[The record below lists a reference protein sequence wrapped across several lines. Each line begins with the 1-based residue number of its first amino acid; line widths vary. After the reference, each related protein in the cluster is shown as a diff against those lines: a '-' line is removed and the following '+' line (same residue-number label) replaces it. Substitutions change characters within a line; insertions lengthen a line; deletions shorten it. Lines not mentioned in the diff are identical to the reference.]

1 MFHTFNAAGFSGT
14 PKTNFQYMTTLPA
27 AALHANAQ
35 FRIHQTSGSST
46 CCDYWFVDD
55 IHIATPPESNWTSPT
70 LGHKAGSTQ
79 PLAEDTYAPIHLQ
92 ADIPAGSFLNWSVL
106 NTAGEVVPGMH
117 GSNELHIPLNLL
129 DHTLV
134 DQFRVHLELSLI
146 HI

>member
-1 MFHTFNAAGFSGT
+1 
-14 PKTNFQYMTTLPA
+14 MTALPA

-55 IHIATPPESNWTSPT
+55 IHRNPARVKLDQSDAGSQ
-70 LGHKAGSTQ
+70 GGSTQ
-79 PLAEDTYAPIHLQ
+79 PLAEDTYAPLHLQ

-117 GSNELHIPLNLL
+117 GSN
-129 DHTLV
+129 DST
-134 DQFRVHLELSLI
+134 FLSTCSI
-146 HI
+146 TPSWTSSECIWSSRQRERHA